1 MEADQLDIAR
11 PGRDAPRWSAAFD
24 ERIAGLDLSAKLEAS
39 RPPYCEL
46 DTDGRII
53 THSSVRDVT

>member
-24 ERIAGLDLSAKLEAS
+24 KRIAGLDLSAEA
-39 RPPYCEL
+39 R
-46 DTDGRII
+46 
-53 THSSVRDVT
+53 SVETPLL